1 MNNRAIFRT
10 IRLYVWTEVAGFA
23 VVGVI
28 SVDGVK
34 LMLEPLSA
42 SDRSDARSESGQSG
56 GFAMLRASGTEPLLR
71 IYVEAQ
77 SAEALK
83 SILDW
88 AVERALEA
96 DEKGRR

>member
-42 SDRSDARSESGQSG
+42 VGLPCSEHLGQNRFCES
-56 GFAMLRASGTEPLLR
+56 MLKPRVQRL
-71 IYVEAQ
+71 
-77 SAEALK
+77 
-83 SILDW
+83 
-88 AVERALEA
+88 
-96 DEKGRR
+96 